1 MHSKTSFTLETHS
14 LDTKGKIKVD
24 GEVGNIRSVERERE
38 EEIELVMT
46 SQLLLL
52 VLILIFQHMAS

>member
-38 EEIELVMT
+38 KEIELVMT
-46 SQLLLL
+46 SQLLVLL
-52 VLILIFQHMAS
+52 LIF